1 MMRTY
6 CFSFLILACVSE
18 LCIFGISVSSV
29 PQRSP
34 CVCTSICA
42 HTEYVWICCTCTWTI
57 FKCVCMCVCVCKMC
71 VTSRSDRGVLS
82 PSGRCC
88 SRARTM
94 QFAMMVVRI
103 IHSNGV
109 QLGLKPIAPGRS
121 TSYTVHNT
129 AAIHTTKIQPPTH
142 ANIFTMDLKRSP
154 AYQVTFFFLLLWIS
168 VYIFTILCNVTQ
180 PRKCKSANLS
190 ALLEQ
195 VKQVEFFGPAMF
207 LNTTTEDV
215 VFKNI

>member
-42 HTEYVWICCTCTWTI
+42 HTEYVCICCACIWTT
-57 FKCVCMCVCVCKMC
+57 FKCMCMCVCVCKMC

-109 QLGLKPIAPGRS
+109 QLVLKPIAPGRS
-121 TSYTVHNT
+121 MNLIYSTQHCSHSHHKDPATDTCKHFYNGFEKKSSLPGDIFLSVALNVCLH
-129 AAIHTTKIQPPTH
+129 IHYS
-142 ANIFTMDLKRSP
+142 L
-154 AYQVTFFFLLLWIS
+154 
-168 VYIFTILCNVTQ
+168 
-180 PRKCKSANLS
+180 
-190 ALLEQ
+190 
-195 VKQVEFFGPAMF
+195 
-207 LNTTTEDV
+207 
-215 VFKNI
+215 